1 MRENLVQY
9 VNLLFAGTPGNDE
22 IRQEIL
28 QNTLDRYDDL
38 IAQGKTPEAAYQLA
52 ISGIG
57 DINEIFAA
65 AQEPSA
71 PTPPPTV
78 RDTAPETPQQAQR
91 RKLATGL
98 AIALFILCPVPLFL
112 IGGTVGL
119 CLLLALVAAGVAL
132 LVIFDKDDD
141 KDEDE
146 DERECSVEATPKQKF
161 RKALSSISGIFLIA
175 LYLFISISTDA
186 WGITWIIFPIWGCL
200 SGLVNAIIDYKEANK
215 YE

>member
-1 MRENLVQY
+1 MRNNLVQY

-38 IAQGKTPEAAYQLA
+38 VAQGKTPVAAYQLA

-57 DINEIFAA
+57 DINEIFATA
-65 AQEPSA
+65 RETS
-71 PTPPPTV
+71 TPP
-78 RDTAPETPQQAQR
+78 RATAEPLPETPQQAQR

-112 IGGTVGL
+112 VTGTAGL
-119 CLLLALVAAGVAL
+119 CLFLAMVAIGVAL

-141 KDEDE
+141 KDDEENEDSKE
-146 DERECSVEATPKQKF
+146 VTPKQKF
-161 RKALSSISGIFLIA
+161 RKALSSVFGIFVVA
-175 LYLFISISTDA
+175 LYLFISFSTRA
-186 WGITWIIFPIWGCL
+186 WGITWVIFPIWGCL
-200 SGLVNAIIDYKEANK
+200 SGLVNAIIDYKEAKK

>member
-1 MRENLVQY
+1 MRNNLVQY

-38 IAQGKTPEAAYQLA
+38 VAQGKAPEAAYQLA

-57 DINEIFAA
+57 DINEIFTTCR
-65 AQEPSA
+65 ETS
-71 PTPPPTV
+71 TPP
-78 RDTAPETPQQAQR
+78 RATAEPLPETPKEAQR

-112 IGGTVGL
+112 VTGTAGL
-119 CLLLALVAAGVAL
+119 CLLLAMVAIGVAL

-146 DERECSVEATPKQKF
+146 QEEEQERFKEATPRQKL
-161 RKALSSISGIFLIA
+161 RNAISSVSGIFVVA
-175 LYLFISISTDA
+175 LYLFISISTRA
-186 WGITWIIFPIWGCL
+186 WGITWVIFPIWGCL
-200 SGLVNAIIDYKEANK
+200 SGLVNAIIDYKEAKK

>member
-57 DINEIFAA
+57 DINEIFATAGETFTPSSA
-65 AQEPSA
+65 AVEPI
-71 PTPPPTV
+71 PGTPQ
-78 RDTAPETPQQAQR
+78 ETPR
-91 RKLATGL
+91 RKLRN
-98 AIALFILCPVPLFL
+98 AIS
-112 IGGTVGL
+112 
-119 CLLLALVAAGVAL
+119 
-132 LVIFDKDDD
+132 
-141 KDEDE
+141 
-146 DERECSVEATPKQKF
+146 SV
-161 RKALSSISGIFLIA
+161 SGIFLIA

-200 SGLVNAIIDYKEANK
+200 SGLVNAIIDYREANK
-215 YE
+215 YD